1 MFPPIDIP
9 LSFFWFANLNSGV
22 LAALVGGDLAP
33 LADFPLTG
41 ERAPL
46 GDFAEFEFDDLVE
59 FGDVTP
65 EPCLF
70 WLNWGGKTRKNNGA
84 HFTNLAFGLIWFSG
98 WTILE
103 SDKTVVESNLWD
115 TSMKQNL

>member
-1 MFPPIDIP
+1 MRSTSFLVYIP
-9 LSFFWFANLNSGV
+9 LSFFWFATLKSGV

-41 ERAPL
+41 ERVPL

-65 EPCLF
+65 DPCLF
-70 WLNWGGKTRKNNGA
+70 DVIRDCGTTRKR
-84 HFTNLAFGLIWFSG
+84 
-98 WTILE
+98 
-103 SDKTVVESNLWD
+103 SN
-115 TSMKQNL
+115 